1 MTIQEKITA
10 YKMSAETLAL
20 IKSTKL
26 LLISSITGGGKDT
39 VVREVLKDE
48 GFYRIITHT
57 TRQPRSNHGVKE
69 VDGVDYHFVTLEQA
83 EKLIDE
89 KAFVETKY
97 VHGNI
102 YGTTAAEFEVAR
114 SRKLN
119 AVTDIDVQGVTEYL
133 DVKPDTHAVF
143 LLPPSV
149 NTWLQRL
156 EKRYGDLDR
165 HAEEVS
171 KRFRSAYEEIRH
183 IQADERFVLIIN
195 DDLATTVARV
205 NGVLDGTV
213 VRTSGY
219 ADKVTEHLLDFL
231 QAKIDEQKT

>member
-1 MTIQEKITA
+1 MTIEEKIA
-10 YKMSAETLAL
+10 SYKMPPQTLQL
-20 IKSTKL
+20 IQHTRL
-26 LLISSITGGGKDT
+26 LLIASITGGGKDT
-39 VVREVLKDE
+39 VVREVLKGE
-48 GFYRIITHT
+48 GFYRIVTHT
-57 TRQPRSNHGVKE
+57 TRAPRSNHGVKE
-69 VDGVDYHFVTLEQA
+69 IDGVDYHFVSLDEA
-83 EKLIDE
+83 ENLLDTQ
-89 KAFVETKY
+89 AFVEAKY

-102 YGTTAAEFEVAR
+102 YGTSAAEFEIAKER
-114 SRKLN
+114 QLN

-149 NTWLQRL
+149 DTWLQRL

-165 HAEEVS
+165 HADEMK
-171 KRFRSAYEEIRH
+171 KRFKSAYDEIKH

-195 DDLATTVARV
+195 DDLATTVMRV

-231 QAKIDEQKT
+231 ESKLSE